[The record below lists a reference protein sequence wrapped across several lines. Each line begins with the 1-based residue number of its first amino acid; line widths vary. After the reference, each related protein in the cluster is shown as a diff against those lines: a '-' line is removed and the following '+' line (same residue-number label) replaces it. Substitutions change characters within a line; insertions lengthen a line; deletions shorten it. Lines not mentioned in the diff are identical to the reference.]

1 MTPWEEAEKIVC
13 GARNATY
20 GKPEDN
26 FERIAFMWSGY
37 IAAKTGVRD
46 ALDNADVARM
56 MTIFKL
62 ARDLGPVPT
71 RDNLVDSHGY
81 LMCLGNMTGRNSESN
96 HVDPV
101 GPQYDPRDVA
111 LSGEECKVI
120 IDGVAFK
127 ATAAKGPGRKR
138 KGGRPKGSGL
148 TKGVGKPSPKGR

>member
-1 MTPWEEAEKIVC
+1 MKPWEEAEKVVC

-111 LSGEECKVI
+111 ICRTMDDAEFYKT
-120 IDGVAFK
+120 VA
-127 ATAAKGPGRKR
+127 ASKGAGRKR

-148 TKGVGKPSPKGR
+148 AKGVGKPSPKGR